1 MIKITCSVPVKTR
14 LPLTA
19 WVVAGLVTVFSMV
32 SSLVHIAPASNQTQ
46 SLSEQAAVPVPVKEA
61 HQASVSW

>member
-1 MIKITCSVPVKTR
+1 MIKITGSVPVNTR

-19 WVVAGLVTVFSMV
+19 WVLAGLVTLFSMV
-32 SSLVHIAPASNQTQ
+32 SSLVHIAPASNQAQ
-46 SLSEQAAVPVPVKEA
+46 LLSEQAAVTVREA

>member
-1 MIKITCSVPVKTR
+1 MIKITGSVPVKTR

-19 WVVAGLVTVFSMV
+19 WVLAGLVTLFSMV
-32 SSLVHIAPASNQTQ
+32 SSLVHLAPALTPTQ
-46 SLSEQAAVPVPVKEA
+46 SLSEQAMVPVKEA

>member
-1 MIKITCSVPVKTR
+1 MIKITGGVPVKTR

-19 WVVAGLVTVFSMV
+19 WVLAGLVTLFSMV
-32 SSLVHIAPASNQTQ
+32 SSLVHLAPVSNQAL
-46 SLSEQAAVPVPVKEA
+46 SVSEQVTVSAKEA

>member
-1 MIKITCSVPVKTR
+1 MINITGSVPVKTR

-19 WVVAGLVTVFSMV
+19 WVLAGLVTLFSMV

-46 SLSEQAAVPVPVKEA
+46 SLSEQAAVPVKEA
-61 HQASVSW
+61 HQANVNW